1 MTTTTMRSALLAS
14 LLSTTAYPAAAIDT
28 RDLNRVADRGNQGLP
43 RMVATNLRQE
53 RIEVDGM
60 TVVYLYTHLA
70 LDSTQLRELRLE
82 ATQRPFIL
90 PQLCAASDT
99 GRMLREGVK
108 FRYVYRGRDG
118 AVGGDLVV
126 AQSDCRDVR

>member
-1 MTTTTMRSALLAS
+1 MTTTAMRSALLAS
-14 LLSTTAYPAAAIDT
+14 LLVAMVCPAAAIDT

-43 RMVATNLRQE
+43 RMVAKDLRQE
-53 RIEVDGM
+53 RIEVDGL

-70 LDSTQLRELRLE
+70 LDSTQLRGMRLE
-82 ATQRPFIL
+82 TTQRPFIL
-90 PQLCAASDT
+90 PQLCTASDT

-118 AVGGDLVV
+118 AIGGDMVL
-126 AQSDCRDVR
+126 AQSDCHTQR